1 MMSKFSIAFFL
12 IVTITSCGRKHAPNK
27 TDSITTTVT
36 SDPNSTN
43 VTSKKADTI
52 AVVKTKVFTPKKK
65 DIIPPSI
72 VVKDEA
78 AKKAVDGRLY
88 YDLLG
93 NRYWK
98 NYKNGKYYLFNQ
110 KMYDNPAFKP
120 PK

>member
-1 MMSKFSIAFFL
+1 MYKYLFAFISLITIFSCSKKHTPEK
-12 IVTITSCGRKHAPNK
+12 TIPE
-27 TDSITTTVT
+27 TTVT
-36 SDPNSTN
+36 VPAKIDS
-43 VTSKKADTI
+43 VVVRKKN
-52 AVVKTKVFTPKKK
+52 FTPKKK

-72 VVKDEA
+72 VVNDQA

-110 KMYDNPAFKP
+110 KMYENDAFKP